1 MKKLPEIIAILLVF
15 SIQSCINKKDE
26 KQETNKIDVVKQ
38 IDSTSKKKQKRN
50 TETIYSSKFLDTDN
64 VLVNNQK
71 TILSKKEFEAVYKK
85 IDSTNTSVWEC
96 GNPLEWLDEKWMIQ
110 EYGAQNK
117 EKGTYENFNGEI
129 TTIYANDAIFA
140 TNNHIVLFYEAFV
153 TKNSFKIIS
162 HNIILDKNTTL
173 ESFKKTFPNADI
185 EKVENENECR
195 VRFNLGVDID
205 DAFLFYFKNGK
216 LNYVTLWW
224 LLC

>member
-1 MKKLPEIIAILLVF
+1 MKKQILIF
-15 SIQSCINKKDE
+15 SIFIAFILQSCWNKNEVEQENKKAEVAVASDTIS
-26 KQETNKIDVVKQ
+26 ETKLTLSLQ
-38 IDSTSKKKQKRN
+38 S
-50 TETIYSSKFLDTDN
+50 IYNSKFLDTDN
-64 VLVNNQK
+64 VLVNDQK
-71 TILSKKEFEAVYKK
+71 TISSKKEFESVYKK

-96 GNPLEWLDEKWMIQ
+96 GNPFEWLDEKWMIQ

-117 EKGTYENFNGEI
+117 EKGTFENFNGEI
-129 TTIYANDAIFA
+129 TTICVNDAIFA
-140 TNNHIVLFYEAFV
+140 TNNHIVLFDEAFV

-173 ESFKKTFPNADI
+173 ESFKKTFPNAAI

-195 VRFNLGVDID
+195 IRFSLGVDSD

-216 LNYVTLWW
+216 LNYLRLWW